1 MPEKDKTYIL
11 DVPDMLMIE
20 TFHVKYTTYG
30 VAFAL
35 MLLVWVGIHF
45 DCGGL
50 LEEYCASVR
59 FCFCFLKL
67 EKRTVCKECMT
78 SLGMLPATSV

>member
-1 MPEKDKTYIL
+1 MPEKNKTDIL

-20 TFHVKYTTYG
+20 TLHVKYTTYG

-35 MLLVWVGIHF
+35 RLLVWVGIHF

-50 LEEYCASVR
+50 LILSECAVL
-59 FCFCFLKL
+59 FLFFETK
-67 EKRTVCKECMT
+67 KKN
-78 SLGMLPATSV
+78 SL